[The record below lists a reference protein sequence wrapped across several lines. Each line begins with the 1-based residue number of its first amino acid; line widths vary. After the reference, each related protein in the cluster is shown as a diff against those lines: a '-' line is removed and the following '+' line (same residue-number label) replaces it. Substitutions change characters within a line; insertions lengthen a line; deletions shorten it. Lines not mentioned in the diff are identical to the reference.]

1 MSKIVK
7 VPTAIQKLTANKIK
21 RYFYLSELDMRKRSD
36 GIAQMLLDHHGV
48 EFDNDCMIIADNKAG
63 KIRVFIFMGKKGVYE
78 LRYKLIDS
86 GKMIPLTQED
96 GEVKTRLTDTCLDT
110 WI

>member
-1 MSKIVK
+1 MSKVVK
-7 VPTAIQKLTANKIK
+7 IPTAIQKLSENRIK
-21 RYFYLSELDMRKRSD
+21 RYFYISEIDMRKRSD
-36 GIAQMLLDHHGV
+36 GIAIHLLDHFGV
-48 EFDNDCMIIADNKAG
+48 EFDNDCMIIADSKSG
-63 KIRVFIFMGKKGVYE
+63 KIRVFIFMGRKGVYE

-96 GEVKTRLTDTCLDT
+96 GEIKTRLTDTCLDT